1 MLVFRDV
8 STTRRREE
16 DGARFDEKNQ
26 ASYLAFVKLLR
37 STYIFHLSKEALTL
51 LLDTKMDT
59 EMDLTI
65 LEFIASYKNR

>member
-1 MLVFRDV
+1 MFRDV